1 MSKNLSAKY
10 YQKNKESFQKKLV
23 KAIKIFL
30 KKKKRQQYGREGM
43 KNKSLLNTKKMI
55 QNEKKRHFIIIIK
68 LDFLNFFSLDLKVNQ
83 VALIYTTFVK
93 VGFKTSN
100 FFLSPNNRSRD

>member
-30 KKKKRQQYGREGM
+30 KKKKRQQYGREGY
-43 KNKSLLNTKKMI
+43 KNLAEDEKQKFVEYKK
-55 QNEKKRHFIIIIK
+55 NDTE
-68 LDFLNFFSLDLKVNQ
+68 
-83 VALIYTTFVK
+83 
-93 VGFKTSN
+93 
-100 FFLSPNNRSRD
+100 